1 LIQRL
6 VDLITCHMLQ
16 ISVFEKDFF
25 ELLKFVKMKL
35 FAFIILFTLANVNAE
50 FVNELKKSSIKFNIG
65 TERVDGES

>member
-1 LIQRL
+1 
-6 VDLITCHMLQ
+6 MLQ

-35 FAFIILFTLANVNAE
+35 FAFIALFTLANVNAE